1 MSAIAT
7 ATRPVYSEAGP
18 TARRLGV
25 STSVLHKW
33 RRAGLIDPLVTTGGL
48 MLFTE
53 DDIAA
58 LTRLREGRARARIAG
73 RPDRD
78 AA

>member
-1 MSAIAT
+1 MTATAT

-25 STSVLHKW
+25 STSLLHKW
-33 RRAGLIDPLVTTGGL
+33 RRAGLIDPLVTAGGL

-58 LTRLREGRARARIAG
+58 LTRLRQERAKARTAG
-73 RPDRD
+73 RSDRD